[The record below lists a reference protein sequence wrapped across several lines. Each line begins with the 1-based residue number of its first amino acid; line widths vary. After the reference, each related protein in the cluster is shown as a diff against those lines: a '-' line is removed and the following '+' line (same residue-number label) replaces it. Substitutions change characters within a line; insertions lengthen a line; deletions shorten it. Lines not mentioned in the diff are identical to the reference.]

1 MADGRSRLGRSNVNE
16 TTLYLWPVSWC
27 YRCSGRCSVPLADV
41 ERRDGSCSHAWLD
54 HQFLYLRDLAQ
65 PAPDRRRQSVNSGAF
80 DGSLGPS
87 LWDRD
92 RNIGLRRSRVPRKN
106 RRASCR
112 LWPDC
117 SGELRLRGP
126 EVPYGRIVKD
136 PYGEAALIWL
146 FGMMS

>member
-1 MADGRSRLGRSNVNE
+1 MEDLVWAEAMSMKLLYISGLFLGAIAAQAGAVFLLPMSKGATALVP
-16 TTLYLWPVSWC
+16 TLGLTIS
-27 YRCSGRCSVPLADV
+27 
-41 ERRDGSCSHAWLD
+41 
-54 HQFLYLRDLAQ
+54 FLYLRDLAQ

-126 EVPYGRIVKD
+126 EVPYGRIVKV
-136 PYGEAALIWL
+136 P
-146 FGMMS
+146 